1 VWERVR
7 GCEGCDIY
15 GGDGKGVRVW
25 GARVCAQ
32 VWEVLIVTGI
42 PTRTHGV
49 ENEPKNIQIRPEMKE
64 I

>member
-1 VWERVR
+1 
-7 GCEGCDIY
+7 
-15 GGDGKGVRVW
+15 
-25 GARVCAQ
+25 VCAQ